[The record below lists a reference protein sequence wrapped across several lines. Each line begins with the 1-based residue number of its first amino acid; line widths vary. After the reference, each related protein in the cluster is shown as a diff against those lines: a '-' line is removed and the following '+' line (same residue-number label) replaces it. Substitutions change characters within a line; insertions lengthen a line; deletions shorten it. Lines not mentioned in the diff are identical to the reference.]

1 MENDDIVQN
10 LKTFKI
16 KLKLNPI
23 QKQIINEWF
32 STANYVYN
40 KTIKL
45 ISTKHKINFQS
56 LRDKV
61 VTNNSKKN
69 DVNYKNITLNKKNIK
84 KIISKLNLLNEKLIN
99 LNIINNNS
107 NISKLI
113 IKNNKDINKFN
124 KLLSN
129 YKLQLKS
136 IKHIKNNT
144 IKEWELNTPKDIR
157 AGAVSDI
164 CDAYKTGFS
173 NLKAGNIKFF
183 KIGYRK
189 RKNNTSISIPSS
201 LIKYKNNKLILA
213 PDYLNLNSELQIGKR
228 IKKELL
234 NFKIEHDS
242 RIIKKNNEYWLHI
255 PIPFLDLQNN
265 ISPIVNYC
273 GIDPGCRTFLT
284 TFGNKNNIEYI
295 HNKELLKKLNNKIK
309 ILKAG
314 RINQRG
320 FKKKAFNKIEK
331 RKNNLIN
338 ELHWKTIN
346 DILIENDII
355 FYGDIKSHDIV
366 KHKKNKTLNRD
377 INDLKFYLFK
387 QRLIFKANERNKKVY
402 IVNESYTSKTCSTC
416 GEIYDIGISKIY
428 DCKNN
433 NCLSKNHIIDRDMN
447 AAKNILMKGIILNQ

>member
-1 MENDDIVQN
+1 MENDDTVQN

-23 QKQIINEWF
+23 QKQIINDWF
-32 STANYVYN
+32 STTNYVYN

-99 LNIINNNS
+99 LNLVNNNS

-113 IKNNKDINKFN
+113 IKNNKDTNKFN

-136 IKHIKNNT
+136 IKHIKNDT
-144 IKEWELNTPKDIR
+144 IKEWELNTPKDII

-213 PDYLNLNSELQIGKR
+213 PDYLNLNS
-228 IKKELL
+228 
-234 NFKIEHDS
+234 
-242 RIIKKNNEYWLHI
+242 
-255 PIPFLDLQNN
+255 
-265 ISPIVNYC
+265 
-273 GIDPGCRTFLT
+273 
-284 TFGNKNNIEYI
+284 
-295 HNKELLKKLNNKIK
+295 
-309 ILKAG
+309 
-314 RINQRG
+314 
-320 FKKKAFNKIEK
+320 
-331 RKNNLIN
+331 
-338 ELHWKTIN
+338 
-346 DILIENDII
+346 
-355 FYGDIKSHDIV
+355 
-366 KHKKNKTLNRD
+366 
-377 INDLKFYLFK
+377 
-387 QRLIFKANERNKKVY
+387 
-402 IVNESYTSKTCSTC
+402 
-416 GEIYDIGISKIY
+416 
-428 DCKNN
+428 
-433 NCLSKNHIIDRDMN
+433 
-447 AAKNILMKGIILNQ
+447 